1 MTKSHKNSPS
11 SLSALGH
18 KFTLFL
24 ATIGVLLVGLEL
36 FIHRHGVN
44 TVEESFLFPAIYG
57 FVAFL
62 FIVQVGKWL
71 RLLIMRREDYYDE

>member
-1 MTKSHKNSPS
+1 MTKSHKNNPS
-11 SLSALGH
+11 SLSVLGH
-18 KFTLFL
+18 KFTLAL
-24 ATIGVLLVGLEL
+24 VAIGVLLVVLEL

-44 TVEESFLFPAIYG
+44 AVEESFLFPAIYG

>member
-1 MTKSHKNSPS
+1 
-11 SLSALGH
+11 
-18 KFTLFL
+18 
-24 ATIGVLLVGLEL
+24 VVLEL

-44 TVEESFLFPAIYG
+44 AVEESFLFPAIYG